1 MQTYYNSLKESLE
14 AKIKIRPP
22 RDENEIESLLS
33 DFREIPCLFAFC
45 LLL

>member
-14 AKIKIRPP
+14 AKIKIRPR